1 MRFLSREG
9 RKRFFT
15 LSEYGKNGG
24 IPHGTQENP
33 FPRQRAR
40 LDKVCSVAI
49 VIMLGLMVVIT
60 TAQIICRTFFTS
72 LSWSDE
78 VTRYLLI
85 WSTFLGAT
93 CVYRHSGN
101 IAITFIQDLVPKK
114 LGAVMRIAVH
124 AICCFLFAVLLVFSV
139 KYCGKLVK
147 TATALPIK
155 MKYIYL
161 CIPISMGI
169 LMLHALVMALGE
181 VETMK
186 EVKG

>member
-1 MRFLSREG
+1 MILKKILSPV
-9 RKRFFT
+9 
-15 LSEYGKNGG
+15 SD
-24 IPHGTQENP
+24 
-33 FPRQRAR
+33 A
-40 LDKVCSVAI
+40 LDRVCSVLI
-49 VIMLGLMVVIT
+49 VVMLGLMVVIT
-60 TAQIICRTFFTS
+60 TAQIVCRTFFTS

-85 WSTFLGAT
+85 WSTFLGAPA
-93 CVYRHSGN
+93 S
-101 IAITFIQDLVPKK
+101 IATAATSPSPSFRIWCPKSS
-114 LGAVMRIAVH
+114 APSCCIAVH
-124 AICCFLFAVLLVFSV
+124 AICCCALRRALFYSC
-139 KYCGKLVK
+139 KIRGKLVK

-161 CIPISMGI
+161 CIPISMGV

>member
-1 MRFLSREG
+1 MALKKILSPV
-9 RKRFFT
+9 
-15 LSEYGKNGG
+15 SD
-24 IPHGTQENP
+24 
-33 FPRQRAR
+33 A

-101 IAITFIQDLVPKK
+101 IAITFIQ

-124 AICCFLFAVLLVFSV
+124 VICCFLFAVLLVFSV

>member
-1 MRFLSREG
+1 MALKKILSPV
-9 RKRFFT
+9 
-15 LSEYGKNGG
+15 SD
-24 IPHGTQENP
+24 
-33 FPRQRAR
+33 A

-101 IAITFIQDLVPKK
+101 IAITFIQDLVSKK
-114 LGAVMRIAVH
+114 LGAVMRIAAH

>member
-1 MRFLSREG
+1 MILKKILSPV
-9 RKRFFT
+9 
-15 LSEYGKNGG
+15 SD
-24 IPHGTQENP
+24 
-33 FPRQRAR
+33 A
-40 LDKVCSVAI
+40 LDRVCSVLI
-49 VIMLGLMVVIT
+49 VVMLGLMVVIT
-60 TAQIICRTFFTS
+60 TAQIVCRTFFTS

-93 CVYRHSGN
+93 CVYRHGGN
-101 IAITFIQDLVPKK
+101 IAITFIQDMVPKK
-114 LGAVMRIAVH
+114 LGSVMRIAVH
-124 AICCFLFAVLLVFSV
+124 AICCAL

-147 TATALPIK
+147 TATALPIQ

-161 CIPISMGI
+161 CIPISMGV

>member
-1 MRFLSREG
+1 MVL
-9 RKRFFT
+9 RKI
-15 LSEYGKNGG
+15 LDPVSD
-24 IPHGTQENP
+24 
-33 FPRQRAR
+33 A
-40 LDKVCSVAI
+40 LDKVCSVLI

-60 TAQIICRTFFTS
+60 AVQIICRTWFTA

-93 CVYRHSGN
+93 CVYRHSGH
-101 IAITFIQDLVPKK
+101 ISVTILQDKVPARIGQ
-114 LGAVMRIAVH
+114 LMRVAVH
-124 AICCFLFAVLLVFSV
+124 AICLVLFAVLLHYSMR
-139 KYCGKLVK
+139 YCGKLNK

-161 CIPISMGI
+161 CLPISMGVLI
-169 LMLHALVMALGE
+169 VHALTMMVHEILGE
-181 VETMK
+181 R